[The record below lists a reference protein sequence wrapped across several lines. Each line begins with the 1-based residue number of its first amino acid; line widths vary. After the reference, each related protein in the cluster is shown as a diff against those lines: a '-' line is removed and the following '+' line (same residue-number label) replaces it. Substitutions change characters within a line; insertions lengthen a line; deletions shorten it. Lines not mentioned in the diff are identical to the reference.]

1 MAHTVAVGGG
11 EVTGRA
17 ADVLLAAH
25 YASEA
30 ALRLLRPGN
39 EVRYTHISD
48 SCVAV
53 FFCIFILICIKIQQ
67 ANLILYQ
74 SMIHSVEQTY

>member
-39 EVRYTHISD
+39 EVRYTRISD
-48 SCVAV
+48 RYVAV

-74 SMIHSVEQTY
+74 STIHSVEQTY

>member
-39 EVRYTHISD
+39 EVRYISD

-67 ANLILYQ
+67 ANLILCQ
-74 SMIHSVEQTY
+74 SKIHSVEQTY